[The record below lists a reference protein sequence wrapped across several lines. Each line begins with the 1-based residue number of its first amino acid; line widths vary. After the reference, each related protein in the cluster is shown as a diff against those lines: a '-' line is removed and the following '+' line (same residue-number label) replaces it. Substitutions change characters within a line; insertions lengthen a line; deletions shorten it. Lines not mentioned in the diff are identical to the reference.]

1 MVNLVYNLFSWK
13 DCILFLSLLFNLGIV
28 LNYFNRK
35 YKEKEARKRAEIMKE
50 RQRRIERIRKIKMN
64 SRIRDWKIWR
74 KTKNEI

>member
-74 KTKNEI
+74 RTKNEI

>member
-1 MVNLVYNLFSWK
+1 MVELICNLFSWK

-64 SRIRDWKIWR
+64 SRIRDWKI
-74 KTKNEI
+74 

>member
-64 SRIRDWKIWR
+64 SRIRDWKI
-74 KTKNEI
+74 